1 MESKMLWKLLCMY
14 RMANTEFSQLTSDIN
29 LGNKIKEHEKEIK
42 TYYVVNCQTTE
53 QIQVYIHIYVYVYAC
68 VYICVCVCLLE
79 PNSKLKPLT

>member
-1 MESKMLWKLLCMY
+1 MY

-53 QIQVYIHIYVYVYAC
+53 QI
-68 VYICVCVCLLE
+68 
-79 PNSKLKPLT
+79 